1 MMIVPRWILAWLID
15 HVLAVG
21 WQWKHLR
28 DREIPERYAEGDRE
42 PVLLLAGVYE
52 TWQFLRPIADR
63 LNGHGHPVYLV
74 PEIGFN
80 RASIVS
86 TAALVERFII
96 AKDLR
101 GIVVIGHSKG
111 GLIGKQLMMTD
122 AVADRIDR
130 MVAIN
135 SPFSGS
141 RFARIA
147 PGATLRAFSP
157 KDSTLRLLADNLE
170 ANSRITSIFSSLDP
184 IIPEGSRLD
193 EATNIE
199 LPVTGHFRP
208 LGQLILL
215 ETVDR
220 VVDGDHGRE

>member
-1 MMIVPRWILAWLID
+1 MIVFRWIQAWVID
-15 HVLAVG
+15 HVLALR
-21 WQWKHLR
+21 WQLRSLR
-28 DREIPERYAEGDRE
+28 DPKVPERYAEGDRE

-52 TWQFLRPIADR
+52 TWHFLRPIADR
-63 LNGHGHPVYLV
+63 LNRLGHPVYLL
-74 PEIGFN
+74 PEIGYN
-80 RASIVS
+80 RAPIVS
-86 TAALVERFII
+86 TAALVERFILPS
-96 AKDLR
+96 DLR

-111 GLIGKQLMMTD
+111 GLIGKQLMVTD

-141 RFARIA
+141 RFARMA

-157 KDSTLRLLADNLE
+157 KDSTLRMLAENLE
-170 ANSRITSIFSSLDP
+170 ANTRITSIYSTLDP

-193 EATNIE
+193 DATNIE

-208 LGQLILL
+208 LGQRVLL
-215 ETVDR
+215 EAVDR
-220 VVDGDHGRE
+220 AVDGEHARE

>member
-1 MMIVPRWILAWLID
+1 MIVVRWIAAWVID
-15 HVLAVG
+15 HVLAAG

-28 DREIPERYAEGDRE
+28 NQEIPERYARGDRE

-63 LNGHGHPVYLV
+63 LNERGHPVYLI
-74 PEIGFN
+74 PEIGYN
-80 RASIVS
+80 RAPIVS
-86 TAALVERFII
+86 TAARVERFII
-96 AKDLR
+96 ARDLR
-101 GIVVIGHSKG
+101 DIIVIGHSKG

-141 RFARIA
+141 RFARLA

-157 KDSTLRLLADNLE
+157 KDRTLRMLADNLE
-170 ANSRITSIFSSLDP
+170 ANSRITSIYSALDP

-193 EATNIE
+193 AATNIE

-208 LGQLILL
+208 LGQRVLL
-215 ETVDR
+215 EAVDR
-220 VVDGDHGRE
+220 AVDGHHGRE

>member
-1 MMIVPRWILAWLID
+1 MIVVRWIAAWVID
-15 HVLAVG
+15 HVVAAG
-21 WQWKHLR
+21 WQWNSLR
-28 DREIPERYAEGDRE
+28 DPEIPGRYAEGDRE

-63 LNGHGHPVYLV
+63 LNRHGHPVYLL
-74 PEIGFN
+74 PEIGYN
-80 RASIVS
+80 RAPIVP

-96 AKDLR
+96 ARDLR

-111 GLIGKQLMMTD
+111 GLIGKQLMLTD

-141 RFARIA
+141 RFARMA

-157 KDSTLRLLADNLE
+157 KDTTLRMLADNLE
-170 ANSRITSIFSSLDP
+170 ANARITSIYSTLDP

-193 EATNIE
+193 GATNIE
-199 LPVTGHFRP
+199 LPVSGHFRP
-208 LGQLILL
+208 LGQRVLL
-215 ETVDR
+215 EAVDCA
-220 VVDGDHGRE
+220 VDGQRARE